1 MGNSKE
7 ELEDDLKDDLKDDI
21 DIYIEHQMSFTL
33 QIGLVAV
40 SIIAIIAIIFAY
52 IR

>member
-1 MGNSKE
+1 MSKDKE
-7 ELEDDLKDDLKDDI
+7 DLKDDIIDNI

-33 QIGLVAV
+33 QIGLVVV

>member
-1 MGNSKE
+1 MGNNKE
-7 ELEDDLKDDLKDDI
+7 ELEDDLKDDI

-33 QIGLVAV
+33 QIGLVVV

>member
-1 MGNSKE
+1 MSKDKE
-7 ELEDDLKDDLKDDI
+7 DLKDEIRDNI

-33 QIGLVAV
+33 QIGLVVV

>member
-1 MGNSKE
+1 MSKDKE
-7 ELEDDLKDDLKDDI
+7 DLKDGIRDDI

-33 QIGLVAV
+33 QIGLVVV